1 MIRHHRR
8 QGGRLNAAQIVMLS
22 FLLFISL
29 GTLILNLP
37 ISHQAPT
44 YSWVDDLFMATS
56 AVCVTGLVSVD
67 PGSTYSMFGQTV
79 LLLLIQLGGL
89 GYMTL
94 LTLSLVMVG
103 QRISLRDRLN
113 LQVSTD
119 HPGMAGLIGFIL
131 HIVRFSLAFEAL
143 GMLLLATFTVPVYGW
158 GRGLYVAG
166 FHAVSAFNNAGFSLF
181 PMGAAVWQTQP
192 LPLLI
197 LMSLIIAGGL
207 GYPVTGELIQRVFFK
222 RRRHQWDTLIVVV
235 LVTTAFMLLVPS
247 LVLWGLERTNP
258 ETLGGLPALQQ
269 LVNAA
274 FMAAQP
280 RSAGFNTVPVDAM
293 TAPSLLMIMG
303 LMFIGGAPGGT
314 AGGIKITTAVVLVAA
329 VVAAVRGH
337 KDIKILG
344 LKRRVSEAVVRKA
357 LAVLVLSLSFLVLV
371 TFTLLALE
379 PLPFLPVLFE
389 AVSAVGTVG
398 LSLGITAQLSDPGK
412 LIVALTMVIGRVG
425 VIMVMLSLFSTR
437 SQSAVRYPEEP
448 MLVG

>member
-1 MIRHHRR
+1 M
-8 QGGRLNAAQIVMLS
+8 NTAQIVVLS
-22 FLLFISL
+22 FVLFISL
-29 GTLILNLP
+29 GTMILALP

-56 AVCVTGLVSVD
+56 AVCVTGLASVD
-67 PGSTYSMFGQTV
+67 PGSTYTLFGQISLM
-79 LLLLIQLGGL
+79 LLVQMGGL

-113 LQVSTD
+113 LQISTD
-119 HPGMAGLIGFIL
+119 HPGMAGIIGFIL
-131 HIVRFSLAFEAL
+131 HIVRFTLAIEAL
-143 GMLLLATFTVPVYGW
+143 GLLLMATVTVPVHGW
-158 GRGLYVAG
+158 GRGLYVAV
-166 FHAVSAFNNAGFSLF
+166 FHVISAFNNAGFSLF
-181 PMGAAVWQTQP
+181 PMGAATWQGQP

-197 LMSLIIAGGL
+197 LMSLVVVGGL
-207 GYPVTGELIQRVFFK
+207 GYPVTRELIQRLFFRK
-222 RRRHQWDTLIVVV
+222 RRPHWDTLLYVV
-235 LVTTAFMLLVPS
+235 LVTTALMLVVPTF
-247 LVLWGLERTNP
+247 VLWGLERTNP
-258 ETLGGLPALQQ
+258 QTLGGFPLMQQ

-303 LMFIGGAPGGT
+303 LMFVGGAPGGT

-329 VVAAVRGH
+329 VVAAIRGH
-337 KDIKILG
+337 KDTKILG
-344 LKRRVSEAVVRKA
+344 MKRRVSDAVVRKA
-357 LAVLVLSLSFLVLV
+357 LAVLVLSLSLLVLV
-371 TFTLLALE
+371 TFILLALE
-379 PLPFLPVLFE
+379 PLPFLPVFFE

-398 LSLGITAQLSDPGK
+398 LSMGITSQLSDPGK
-412 LIVALTMVIGRVG
+412 LLLALTMLIGRVG
-425 VIMVMLSLFSTR
+425 VIMVMLSLFTTR